1 MRRPHQNGGIPKIG
15 DTPYFTNLS
24 EKSKLP
30 EPFSKK
36 IFKLHFETENAGILA

>member
-24 EKSKLP
+24 EKIQIT

-36 IFKLHFETENAGILA
+36 IFKLHFKIRNAGILA